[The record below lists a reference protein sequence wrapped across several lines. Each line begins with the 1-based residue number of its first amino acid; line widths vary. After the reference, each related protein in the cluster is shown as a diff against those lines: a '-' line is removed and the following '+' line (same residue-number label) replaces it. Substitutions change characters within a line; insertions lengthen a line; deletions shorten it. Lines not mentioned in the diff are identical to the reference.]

1 MQAIDSSTTA
11 QVIADRIRAAIIRGA
26 LKPHDRLIEAELS
39 RTFDVSR
46 GPVREAI
53 RLLAADGVVVLRKN
67 RGAVVSSPTM
77 DDVVEVYALRLA
89 LGGIAIAAVAEA
101 RAVGEREA
109 ASLSRL
115 VDKLRDAKVQADA
128 DRMIDADL
136 AFQTTL
142 VELSGLPRFTES
154 FRRTDTDI
162 RLFVRALGIKYDDQD
177 HRKLADRHDKLVA
190 AVRAG
195 DADRADHL
203 WRTHITNTV
212 REFTRGEEDLDHTA
226 LAHLLTARA

>member
-1 MQAIDSSTTA
+1 MQAIDRSTTA
-11 QVIADRIRAAIIRGA
+11 QVIAERIRAAIIRGA
-26 LKPHDRLIEAELS
+26 LKPNDRLIEEELS

-89 LGGIAIAAVAEA
+89 LGGIAIAAVSEA

-115 VDKLRDAKVQADA
+115 VDRLRDAKVQADA

-136 AFQTTL
+136 AFQTAL
-142 VELSGLPRFTES
+142 VELSGLPRFAES

-162 RLFVRALGIKYDDQD
+162 RLFVRALGIGYDDQD
-177 HRKLADRHDKLVA
+177 HRKLAARHDRLVA
-190 AVRAG
+190 AVRDG
-195 DADRADHL
+195 DAERADNL
-203 WRTHITNTV
+203 WRTHITHTV
-212 REFTRGEEDLDHTA
+212 RDFTRGEGDLDHTA